1 MDATSEYRRA
11 SFQRSAKD
19 MNKKYNKR
27 NDPLWCMGVLMTSFG
42 VLLTLFHFKSIIS
55 HVTKHPTS
63 FLAVAFSLTGL
74 LNLMFWRHKLKIM
87 RGVEDI
93 ADTLNNASLSLDH
106 LDRETKDFMSTENR
120 KAEPEHAHDL
130 VTRPKADDQA
140 RDA

>member
-1 MDATSEYRRA
+1 
-11 SFQRSAKD
+11 

-27 NDPLWCMGVLMTSFG
+27 NDPFWCMGVLMTSFG
-42 VLLTLFHFKSIIS
+42 VFFTLLHFRSIVS
-55 HVTKHPTS
+55 HITKHPTS

-74 LNLMFWRHKLKIM
+74 LNLVFWHHKLKII
-87 RGVEDI
+87 RCIEDI

-106 LDRETKDFMSTENR
+106 LDRETKEFMSTESK

-130 VTRPKADDQA
+130 VTRLKADHQA